1 MNLKLLK
8 QVRLKSLVFKS
19 FISFAMKNLLIV
31 FLLAALAGCSTRN
44 SEYKLS
50 KQQETDFISIMS
62 ALRKIDFNGSI
73 VIVHREI
80 RNSSAETIKL
90 TLPDSIFELSVK
102 NEISS
107 LVVETEFI
115 YFVMDGFKGV
125 NYGLVFSSL
134 SKDRLDGFYDV
145 RFIRRWNSS
154 HYWYFASSK
163 FY

>member
-1 MNLKLLK
+1 
-8 QVRLKSLVFKS
+8 
-19 FISFAMKNLLIV
+19 MKNRLIV
-31 FLLAALAGCSTRN
+31 FLLTALAGCSTQN

-50 KQQETDFISIMS
+50 KQQETDFICIISS
-62 ALRKIDFNGSI
+62 LRKIDFNGSI
-73 VIVHREI
+73 DIAHREI
-80 RNSSAETIKL
+80 RNSCAEIIKQ
-90 TLPDSIFELSVK
+90 TLPDSIFKLSVK

-107 LVVETEFI
+107 IVVDAEFI

-134 SKDRLDGFYDV
+134 SIDKLNGFYDV
-145 RFIRRWNSS
+145 RFIRRSKLS